1 MSERKYTDEEIVK
14 AIECCFLNGDCSG
27 CPAEFREYGEI
38 CVRCV
43 GKNALEMFNRQ
54 NAEIEELEYD
64 RKLIFDEGKAW
75 QKKANALQVEL
86 DAMRGAANSYKM
98 HYENAK
104 AEAIKEFA
112 EKLKANMCH
121 GYPYLEIEED
131 LFRRDVDNL
140 VAEMT
145 EGWTSGEGDSFSQ
158 YGGYVTVTAI
168 EEMTEG
174 DK

>member
-1 MSERKYTDEEIVK
+1 MSERKYTDEEIAK

-54 NAEIEELEYD
+54 NAEIERLT
-64 RKLIFDEGKAW
+64 I
-75 QKKANALQVEL
+75 EL
-86 DAMRGAANSYKM
+86 DAMRGAANSLKM
-98 HYENAK
+98 HYEKAK

-112 EKLKANMCH
+112 ERLHKGIDDFRDKREMVML
-121 GYPYLEIEED
+121 PYTESALLIIE
-131 LFRRDVDNL
+131 RKIDNL

-145 EGWTSGEGDSFSQ
+145 EG
-158 YGGYVTVTAI
+158 
-168 EEMTEG
+168 
-174 DK
+174 K